1 MRALA
6 EVERAR
12 ELYAQRAW
20 RNAHAA
26 LSSADGLAPLGA
38 DDLERLATAAYMIGR
53 QDEYF
58 EVLEGTVTT
67 IIDGVETSHAVGETF
82 HVPAGTVH
90 QMVGEAGARLNWQVR
105 PALRTAEFFE
115 GLYTGTAAARRGEEF
130 DLGAFLA
137 SHTAEVR
144 FP

>member
-1 MRALA
+1 MVHAGQ
-6 EVERAR
+6 
-12 ELYAQRAW
+12 ELTGSGNYLRFI
-20 RNAHAA
+20 R
-26 LSSADGLAPLGA
+26 
-38 DDLERLATAAYMIGR
+38 TAAETDGALLEMESTYREGAQLPAAHLHPS

-82 HVPAGTVH
+82 HVPAGVVH
-90 QMVGEAGARLNWQVR
+90 QMVGEAGTRLNWQVR

-115 GLYTGTAAARRGEEF
+115 GLYTGTAAARQGEEF

-137 SHTAEVR
+137 SHTDEVR